1 MTHGASGDSIATPFL
16 LPVPMFRPASFAL
29 LLVLAAPQGALAQDR
44 APASANT
51 YIAPLQ
57 SNTAGPTTLAAP
69 VTPSPSAPA
78 PLAPSEL
85 KAVGGPDACADALR
99 RENAAHQEAAA
110 ASQTMPAPLVLPP
123 ECGGSVRPAA
133 GK

>member
-1 MTHGASGDSIATPFL
+1 ML
-16 LPVPMFRPASFAL
+16 RPASVAL
-29 LLVLAAPQGALAQDR
+29 LLLLAVPQGALAQDHGT
-44 APASANT
+44 APPNT

-57 SNTAGPTTLAAP
+57 SDTAAPTTLAAP
-69 VTPSPSAPA
+69 MTPSASAPA
-78 PLAPSEL
+78 LSAPPEL

-99 RENAAHQEAAA
+99 HEDAAHQQAAA
-110 ASQTMPAPLVLPP
+110 ANQTMPAPLVLPP